1 MKNGRQ
7 IKIRY
12 FVAFLSFL
20 VSAIK
25 IAVLASPSPVLSPAG
40 ARLLGQ
46 HCDTVSASVVDRRLV
61 QPSPQG
67 AACPPGSAHPSATC
81 RHSVP
86 SPLSAFGLFGCMRL
100 RHPSGASPPVAT
112 VFPSIVLSFPVLLR
126 L

>member
-46 HCDTVSASVVDRRLV
+46 LCDTVSASVVGRRLA
-61 QPSPQG
+61 QPGAIMPRLVARLGSSLGNVPPQ
-67 AACPPGSAHPSATC
+67 
-81 RHSVP
+81 R
-86 SPLSAFGLFGCMRL
+86 
-100 RHPSGASPPVAT
+100 PVAA
-112 VFPSIVLSFPVLLR
+112 
-126 L
+126 